1 MWSKLVGIPNR
12 TNTSVGII
20 AKEYYDI
27 NGCAYHNWQHILDC
41 YDYLEKNAVAY
52 NEDLDYAVMHHDIVY
67 DDQPYKE
74 LRSAERLLKW
84 YPSRKTAAEIIMSTA
99 DHDLSSIAID
109 DSLSIHM
116 IKADLHQ
123 LADPVQATR
132 NYVKIMDE
140 SIDLYGITP
149 LEFAENN
156 AIFMMNMQNT
166 IFTNMQV
173 DTDQEFWTAVREGM
187 EHTLIISQSMQK
199 LLDPAK

>member
-1 MWSKLVGIPNR
+1 MWSKLIGDTFR
-12 TNTSVGII
+12 TRTRAEIY
-20 AKEYYDI
+20 AREYYDT
-27 NGCAYHNWQHILDC
+27 GRCAYHNWRHILDC
-41 YDYLEKNAVAY
+41 YDYLEKSAVAY

-67 DDQPYKE
+67 DDQPFKE
-74 LRSAERLLKW
+74 LRSAELMLEW

-140 SIDLYGITP
+140 SIGLYGITP

-156 AIFMMNMQNT
+156 AIFMMNMQHT
-166 IFTNMQV
+166 IFTNISL
-173 DTDQEFWTAVREGM
+173 DTDQQFWTAVRQGTA
-187 EHTLIISQSMQK
+187 HTIRISQSMQK
-199 LLDPAK
+199 LLDPVK

>member
-1 MWSKLVGIPNR
+1 
-12 TNTSVGII
+12 
-20 AKEYYDI
+20 
-27 NGCAYHNWQHILDC
+27 
-41 YDYLEKNAVAY
+41 
-52 NEDLDYAVMHHDIVY
+52 
-67 DDQPYKE
+67 
-74 LRSAERLLKW
+74 
-84 YPSRKTAAEIIMSTA
+84 
-99 DHDLSSIAID
+99 
-109 DSLSIHM
+109 M